1 VITRDDSWPIL
12 VGRSAESKSS
22 STGAR
27 QAASIGAR
35 DFSHYKN
42 RSRASNAGEALA
54 HFEPDVVH
62 IQISWREITIEVR
75 ELIDSEVEA
84 VVGGAFDFGNAV
96 FQQNNA
102 TQVGLALGGLTLGSA
117 GNAAVA
123 QQLGQANVSTIA

>member
-1 VITRDDSWPIL
+1 M
-12 VGRSAESKSS
+12 
-22 STGAR
+22 
-27 QAASIGAR
+27 
-35 DFSHYKN
+35 
-42 RSRASNAGEALA
+42 
-54 HFEPDVVH
+54 
-62 IQISWREITIEVR
+62 IEVR

-102 TQVGLALGGLTLGSA
+102 TQVGLALGGLSGITLGSA

>member
-1 VITRDDSWPIL
+1 MI
-12 VGRSAESKSS
+12 
-22 STGAR
+22 
-27 QAASIGAR
+27 
-35 DFSHYKN
+35 
-42 RSRASNAGEALA
+42 
-54 HFEPDVVH
+54 
-62 IQISWREITIEVR
+62 R
-75 ELIDSEVEA
+75 ELIDTQVEA